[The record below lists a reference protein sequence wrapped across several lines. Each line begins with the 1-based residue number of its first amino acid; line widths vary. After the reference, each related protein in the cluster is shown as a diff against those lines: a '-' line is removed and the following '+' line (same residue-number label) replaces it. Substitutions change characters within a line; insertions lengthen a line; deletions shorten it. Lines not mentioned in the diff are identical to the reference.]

1 MESFFD
7 LYRQDNNIKYVTAS
21 ASLLPTDNVVFC
33 TTAGAA
39 ITITLPEPGLAK
51 NRHFAISLI
60 TDGGQ
65 NVTITDK
72 GSTSYDWTDITLA
85 DANDGALLWC
95 DGVKYWVIADNY
107 T

>member
-7 LYRQDNNIKYVTAS
+7 LYRQDSNIKYLTAS
-21 ASLLPTDNVVFC
+21 DELEPTENVVFC
-33 TTAGAA
+33 DTTAGA
-39 ITITLPEPGLAK
+39 ITVTLPAPGLAK
-51 NRHFAISLI
+51 NRYFAISLI
-60 TDGGQ
+60 TDGGKD
-65 NVTITDK
+65 VTITDK
-72 GSTSYDWTDITLA
+72 GSTSYDWTNITLA